1 MKPISVEDFSGGIT
15 EKDVPGVTNR
25 MEVCDNLLIDA
36 DKRLIQRDGFDI
48 TSSTAYRLDSSLRV
62 SRMANFKNDQELL
75 CFQNKKAFAIAAG
88 AWTEVAGPGGGSS
101 TTRAFNTDNAAK
113 MIDTDQWQGHLFAA
127 SSDADPVIK
136 MYRDSGGTMRL
147 RTAGMPE
154 VPDTLYPVDGGLADA
169 ITLCNDLRT
178 QMIAHFGSNGATAGT
193 VETVSTKA
201 HVTHADLTTQ
211 ASAASASTAATTLG
225 TLITLLNTLRG
236 LHSDHIKDA
245 QKNPP
250 NSLFSG
256 LTWPRNYHVKPAS
269 ASDYYRLHAPPNN
282 AAVQPDYCWF
292 SFLNFALMDPTYTIP
307 SSAAIADVLPFL
319 NDLRDKWNWHN
330 YAPLTHFNAWRYAG
344 SESYTQLGVHA
355 TSYGRVQTYTW
366 AKIDP
371 AYGPLSQYLQDL
383 KTEFDFHRTGGA
395 HHQSDTVTAVPSG
408 IDSTPDDLWECITLM
423 GWLAHGI
430 ILHDGDSITP
440 AFQLTCTSTAGSP
453 TLATAEA
460 APATNA
466 LKDYWCTPIVSPSSP
481 NWALDFTLMP
491 RGTSFRCTA
500 NTAATSITCAN
511 NFGASYANYEFN
523 FTGSQWHLG
532 SKDAY
537 TITSQG
543 YIGGDGQKVSRD
555 LQALDLTFRSA
566 ASLQLIADFAE
577 DLSDRLKA
585 HELGNLSVLS
595 SSEETYFG
603 KYSVY
608 GGKNFNRY
616 LPTARNATGNTL
628 DDASYIVAGH
638 PTHMHLAAEPPLGY
652 SYIGASFYP
661 SSVAAT
667 SGSGFNQDYF
677 TERAPDAGSFN
688 YKMLFRYDYTVGTKS
703 FTDRGKPSTAQNVL
717 GFQNYSSS
725 DADSTEIGRTA
736 VAASSIYAYSNAANE
751 NFYHTD
757 TTNFKKEIYRTIASG
772 QNYYRID
779 ADGNGG
785 SINNSTTTFSDVTV
799 DEYLVDQL
807 ALYTNSGAPPNGR
820 PPTGTTSVH
829 VFNNLMFYVVGNRV
843 YQSIPSDLDS
853 VPSTFYEEFEEDILC
868 VSSTK
873 NTAVA
878 ISATKV
884 YRLIGGFDDLG
895 RGALTYERIF
905 DRTGV
910 ISQSA
915 VVKAD
920 DSVFFVGKDGIYA
933 TDGYRCVR
941 ATGDLED
948 SFVSYTNTSA
958 KRARVQG
965 AYDNV
970 NKRIYWTFQ
979 TGNGSDPD
987 KILVLDLQ
995 FGLKPNETPITT
1007 ISKVSGFN
1015 PTALAFYAGQLNYG
1029 DGDGYTWVQTLDRNI
1044 DLVKDTG
1051 TAATLWDA
1059 ESILWDFKSCHS
1071 HYDSPRIR
1079 KYFTS
1084 IGVQF
1089 EQQGT
1094 NVSCQITSDADKGR
1108 IESDLPVIRSRKLT
1122 DWGDSKLDW
1131 ISSVYPAKAGNLV
1144 DEWRWFK
1151 GDGSL
1156 RSNFRAIELALAYC
1170 VIVKS
1175 DDMGTIT
1182 IANVSGTTWS
1192 ATLTSLS
1199 ATRKWPLY
1207 SVGYKLKV
1215 AGVEYPVTVRTSDT
1229 VIRFSSAALTSP
1241 STGVPSSWELWGH
1254 PKNERVRL
1262 LGYTVNVDA
1271 GGDNETS
1278 SKGPVTTGGQN
1289 A

>member
-1 MKPISVEDFSGGIT
+1 MKPVPFEDFSGGIT
-15 EKDVPGVTNR
+15 DKDVPGETNR
-25 MEVCDNLLIDA
+25 MEICENLLIDA

-48 TSSTAYRLDSSLRV
+48 FSSTAYKLDTGARV

-147 RTAGMPE
+147 RSAGMPE

-169 ITLCNDLRT
+169 ITLANDIRT

-201 HVTHADLTTQ
+201 HVSHADLTTQ
-211 ASAASASTAATTLG
+211 ASSASASTAATTLAS
-225 TLITLLNTLRG
+225 LITLVNTLRG
-236 LHSDHIKDA
+236 LYRDHIGDA
-245 QKNPP
+245 QKQQPALP
-250 NSLFSG
+250 TASI
-256 LTWPRNYHVKPAS
+256 PIQRNYHVKPAT
-269 ASDYYRLHAPPNN
+269 AGDYYWLHDPPNN
-282 AAVQPDYCWF
+282 DNIQPTYPWIHLLNFTLEDPDYE
-292 SFLNFALMDPTYTIP
+292 IP
-307 SSAAIADVLPFL
+307 STAAIADVLPFL

-330 YAPLTHFNAWRYAG
+330 YAPLTHFNAWRYRG
-344 SESYTQLGVHA
+344 SESYTNLGAHA
-355 TSYGRVQTYTW
+355 TSYGRVETYTW
-366 AKIDP
+366 AKFGK

-383 KTEFDFHRTGGA
+383 KTEFDYHRNTSGI
-395 HHQSDTVTAVPSG
+395 HHQADTVTAVPSG
-408 IDSTPDDLWECITLM
+408 IDSTPDDMWECVTLL
-423 GWLAHGI
+423 GWLLLGI
-430 ILHDGDSITP
+430 VLHEGDAVYPSY
-440 AFQLTCTSTAGSP
+440 QLTCSATSGSAVL
-453 TLATAEA
+453 TTAEA
-460 APATNA
+460 APASNA
-466 LKDYWCTPIVSPSSP
+466 LRDYWCIPVIGTGASPF
-481 NWALDFTLMP
+481 NWALDLTQMP

-500 NTAATSITCAN
+500 NTVATSITCAN
-511 NFGASYANYEFN
+511 SFQANSTDDEYLFTASHF
-523 FTGSQWHLG
+523 HLG
-532 SKDAY
+532 GVAINSYGLNFPYEVA
-537 TITSQG
+537 G
-543 YIGGDGQKVSRD
+543 YQKTLNEID
-555 LQALDLTFRSA
+555 LNFRSA
-566 ASLQLIADFAE
+566 SALDALSDFAVVVAGLMRTHA
-577 DLSDRLKA
+577 LSGLTEFTDDDDDQ
-585 HELGNLSVLS
+585 
-595 SSEETYFG
+595 YG

-608 GGKNFNRY
+608 RGRNYNRY
-616 LPTARNATGNTL
+616 LPDGRSAGNTL
-628 DDASYIVAGH
+628 SNASYSVNVDF
-638 PTHMHLAAEPPLGY
+638 PHMHISAESPLGLAAV
-652 SYIGASFYP
+652 GAMFYP
-661 SSVAAT
+661 LSAANSSKFEET
-667 SGSGFNQDYF
+667 HF
-677 TERAPDAGSFN
+677 TDRAPVAGSFN

-703 FTDRGKPSTAQNVL
+703 FTDRGKPSTAINVL
-717 GFQNYSSS
+717 GYTNFSSS
-725 DADSTEIGRTA
+725 DSGATEIGRMS
-736 VAASSIYAYSNAANE
+736 VAATNIYEFANAANE
-751 NFYHTD
+751 NWYTGD
-757 TTNFKKEIYRTIASG
+757 TTNFKKEIYRTISNG

-779 ADGNGG
+779 ADDVGG
-785 SINNSTTTFSDVTV
+785 SINNSTTTLSDVTV
-799 DEYLVDQL
+799 DAYLIDQL
-807 ALYTNSGAPPNGR
+807 ALYTNGGAPANGR
-820 PPTGTTSVH
+820 PPTGTTSIH
-829 VFNNLMFYVVGNRV
+829 VFNNVMYYVAGNRV

-853 VPSTFYEEFEEDILC
+853 VPDTFYEEFEEDILC

-873 NTAVA
+873 TVPVA
-878 ISATKV
+878 IGTSKV

-895 RGALTYERIF
+895 RGALTYDRIF
-905 DRTGV
+905 DRTGAV
-910 ISQSA
+910 SQTA

-920 DSVFFVGKDGIYA
+920 DAVLFVGKDGIYA
-933 TDGYRCVR
+933 TDGYRCFR

-965 AYDNV
+965 VYDNI
-970 NKRIYWTFQ
+970 NKRVYWTFQ

-995 FGLKPNETPITT
+995 FGIKPNESPITT

-1059 ESILWDFKSCHS
+1059 ESILWDFKSCHA

-1175 DDMGTIT
+1175 EDMGTIT

-1215 AGVEYPVTVRTSDT
+1215 NGVEYPVTVRTSDT

-1241 STGVPSSWELWGH
+1241 STGVPSSWELWGY
-1254 PKNERVRL
+1254 PKNERARL

-1271 GGDNETS
+1271 AGDNETAS
-1278 SKGPVTTGGQN
+1278 QGPVVSGGRN
-1289 A
+1289 AT